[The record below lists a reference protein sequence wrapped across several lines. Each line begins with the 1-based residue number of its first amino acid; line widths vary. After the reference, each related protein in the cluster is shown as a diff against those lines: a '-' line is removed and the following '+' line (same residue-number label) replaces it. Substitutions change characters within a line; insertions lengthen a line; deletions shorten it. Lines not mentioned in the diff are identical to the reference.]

1 MGRRR
6 PPCGNPQAHAPHGR
20 PVPGETFLEVCPG
33 WCQRDADATALAD
46 RLDQIAR
53 ESLWPRRLP
62 ARIRME
68 CHPSVIGPLR
78 NLNESAPSVNG
89 PQDPMPLFDPYQ
101 KLTAAQLSDFVAMYR
116 ELAEP
121 VRGSAGLLLLEPLN
135 TGEDAGKPQIPVVV
149 TTGMERGQW
158 RITADDGLI
167 AEGTVSDG

>member
-62 ARIRME
+62 AGIRME

-89 PQDPMPLFDPYQ
+89 PLRGLFDAEF
-101 KLTAAQLSDFVAMYR
+101 AASLK
-116 ELAEP
+116 
-121 VRGSAGLLLLEPLN
+121 
-135 TGEDAGKPQIPVVV
+135 TGEDAGNPQIPVVV
-149 TTGMERGQW
+149 MAGMTAGQW
-158 RITADDGLI
+158 LITADDGLI
-167 AEGTVSDG
+167 ADGVVTGG